1 MKLIP
6 FLLGFYLLIVAGG
19 CRKKN
24 PDLPSIGNR
33 MANPAHL
40 NFLFEPVIFKG
51 DSAGIIH
58 IYSEY
63 PDYLWVGDEDEGIA
77 CVDDAARAAVFYQR
91 YYRYSGDRTAA
102 EKALLL
108 CRFLLGMQGNSG
120 YFFNFIYPD
129 HSINLTHRNSEDRP
143 DWWSW
148 RALWALTECYPLAS
162 EADGQLAAQIHDSIE
177 KLLKAV
183 RKFIPRETEI
193 TETKGFSHPRW
204 LPYEAA
210 ADQASVLLLGVTT
223 WNRLF
228 SSAENE
234 LLMNRLAEGIVMMQA
249 GDEKTFPYGAFLSWK
264 NLWHGWGN
272 CQAWAL
278 LNLPADKF
286 RQEYRVHALQEVD
299 GFYPHLLRSGMLN
312 EFSLI
317 RTDDRLEIESKKR
330 FPQIAYE
337 LRPMILA
344 ALQAAGISENNDY
357 AMLAGKL
364 AGWFFGVNAARQSMY
379 DPATGRCFDGIIS
392 EKKINRNSGA
402 ESTIEALLA
411 LLAVEQHPGAL
422 KELQLTLKNITEE

>member
-1 MKLIP
+1 MRKVPIVLGF
-6 FLLGFYLLIVAGG
+6 FLLIFTAS
-19 CRKKN
+19 CQENKTDW
-24 PDLPSIGNR
+24 PFIGNKLV
-33 MANPAHL
+33 NPAHL

-51 DSAGIIH
+51 DSAGIIR

-63 PDYLWVGDEDEGIA
+63 PDYRWVGDEDEGIA

-91 YYRYSGDRTAA
+91 YYRYSGSRSAA
-102 EKALLL
+102 GKALLL
-108 CRFLLGMQGNSG
+108 CRFLLGMQGDSG
-120 YFFNFIYPD
+120 YFLNFIYPD

-148 RALWALTECYPLAS
+148 RALWALAECYPLAK
-162 EADGQLAAQIHDSIE
+162 ETDGQLAADIHDSIE

-183 RKFIPRETEI
+183 RRFIPRETEI
-193 TETKGFSHPRW
+193 TQTMGISHPRW

-210 ADQASVLLLGVTT
+210 ADQASVLLLGITT

-228 SSAENE
+228 PSAENE
-234 LLMNRLAEGIVMMQA
+234 LLMNRLADGIVIMQA

-278 LNLPADKF
+278 LNLPGDKI
-286 RQEYRVHALQEVD
+286 RQEYRTSALREVN
-299 GFYPHLLRSGMLN
+299 GYYPHLLQSGMLN

-317 RTDDRLEIESKKR
+317 GTDNRLKIESKKH

-344 ALQAAGISENNDY
+344 ALQAAEISGDTNHPV
-357 AMLAGKL
+357 LAGKL
-364 AGWFFGVNAARQSMY
+364 AGWFFGANAARRQMY
-379 DPATGRCFDGIIS
+379 DPQTGRCFDGIIS
-392 EKKINRNSGA
+392 EEKINRNSGA

-411 LLAVEQHPGAL
+411 LLAVEQHPVAL
-422 KELQLTLKNITEE
+422 KALQLTVKNNTEE